1 MCCLFTALMLLGPRA
16 GILVWAIIDQARWAL
31 AFDTFVVPLLG
42 FLFLPLTTLMY
53 VAVFPGGVDGFDYV
67 WMGLAVALDLGSF
80 AGGAYGN
87 RDRLPTT

>member
-1 MCCLFTALMLLGPRA
+1 MCCMFTALVLLGPRA
-16 GILVWAIIDQARWAL
+16 GILIWWLVDQARWAL

-42 FLFLPLTTLMY
+42 FLFFPLTTLMY

-67 WMGLAVALDLGSF
+67 WMGLAIVLDLSSY

-87 RDRLPTT
+87 RGRMATR